1 MCCYSFFPFRY
12 IAFIVL
18 YKTDKQNKCLNCRAN
33 VTSSNSSIASPI
45 ADIDRSWDL
54 TRKRFT
60 QTKTEEKEKILVS
73 IHLLDLSGLSGLGHY
88 HRALW
93 QDPVGLRTEIL
104 IDRNL
109 LQQFLVSPK
118 VCCTLYAYFV
128 LLSAKHIRKQKMKNS
143 NISTIVT
150 TAYRSARVTAARW
163 GSGCRWHV
171 RW

>member
-118 VCCTLYAYFV
+118 VCCMLILYYCLRSIFEN
-128 LLSAKHIRKQKMKNS
+128 RKWRT
-143 NISTIVT
+143 TIVS